1 MIPAFLRSLTA
12 TLSRKFPINAAGDP
26 FAPLSSHP
34 HVHSVISLLSLP
46 KTSPQIL
53 APLEHISLPET
64 YLPYLTASH
73 ITPLQVIQSLL
84 PLLRTG
90 PAITRDEGLKKSI
103 VVCLPAIDAR
113 VGLPFAGIRSMS
125 AAAMARGVEV
135 LRREIRAAAATG
147 RGAEA
152 MKGVNVVVVD
162 VGTFDV
168 VEDFTT
174 AGSGDVWENVSR
186 GLETWTPSEKATY
199 GLAFASVLQS
209 VDAPAR
215 RSPWE
220 TFVAVFKGTNGHGVS
235 RKPTDVSVFVN
246 SVVSV
251 VNGGKGEYRICGV
264 GLGLGK
270 IRNWIRGER
279 FSVGAGGMLPF
290 LCSPR
295 IYTNTVLC
303 SAHLQ
308 VCFPSAFDLAGWPP
322 QHPSFFNRG

>member
-26 FAPLSSHP
+26 FASLSSHP

-46 KTSPQIL
+46 KPSTQTL

-64 YLPYLTASH
+64 YLPYLTATQ

-90 PAITRDEGLKKSI
+90 PAITRDKGLKKTV
-103 VVCLPAIDAR
+103 VVCLPAIDTR

-135 LRREIRAAAATG
+135 LRREIRAAAAMG
-147 RGAEA
+147 KGAEV
-152 MKGVNVVVVD
+152 MKDIKVVVVD
-162 VGTFDV
+162 VGTFDI
-168 VEDFTT
+168 EGIT
-174 AGSGDVWENVSR
+174 ASRTGEVWENVSKAM
-186 GLETWTPSEKATY
+186 EAWTPSEKVTY
-199 GLAFASVLQS
+199 GPAFASVLQNAG
-209 VDAPAR
+209 VPAR

-220 TFVAVFKGTNGHGVS
+220 TFVAVFKGTTGHGVP
-235 RKPTDVSVFVN
+235 REPTDVSVFVN

-251 VNGGKGEYRICGV
+251 VNGGKGEYRIYGT
-264 GLGLGK
+264 GIGLGK

-279 FSVGAGGMLPF
+279 FSVGAGGKLPPTP
-290 LCSPR
+290 LR
-295 IYTNTVLC
+295 IYIDTLSQHILISLLRT
-303 SAHLQ
+303 SLQ
-308 VCFPSAFDLAGWPP
+308 FCWMASSISLTF
-322 QHPSFFNRG
+322 